1 MSEYRRGDV
10 VLVPFPFADLSSRKQ
25 RPAVVVSGELYHNTE
40 PDIIIAAITSRI
52 RQPVAPTDYVLQDW
66 EQAGLLR
73 PSLVKASLA
82 TIEPEL
88 VRYRIG
94 RVTDADLI
102 EIGHRLARALELTD

>member
-1 MSEYRRGDV
+1 MSRYRRGDV

-25 RPAVVVSGELYHNTE
+25 RPAVVVSGEVYHNSE
-40 PDIIIAAITSRI
+40 PGLIVAAVTSRI
-52 RQPVAPTDYVLQDW
+52 TGPLAPTDYVLRDW

-82 TIEPEL
+82 TIEPQL

-94 RVTDADLI
+94 RVTDVDLM
-102 EIGHRLARALELTD
+102 EIGHRLALALELAS